1 VSHHVLCYPDILIA
15 LAVVHLENQAD
26 EVREDR
32 RSSGLRLDGRHTLT
46 SLRPDY
52 RQTARELVGRRE
64 DGGVCDRCL
73 NVRDNV
79 RAWECIISER
89 RNYMSTFA
97 ALPFQTE
104 RVNSALEGLI
114 VIDYILLPTR
124 RCRRR
129 RSPEEGAGPIPF
141 GKLGTLELK
150 KRASTEARYD
160 RVCLGNLGRES
171 RRRCLKSLNKCRRQE
186 VAFTAHLLH
195 QNNNKRIDY
204 LPCYLLNPFFL
215 EHIPSTLRPS
225 WLPSIVSTCLSSPQ
239 NDFQLTT

>member
-1 VSHHVLCYPDILIA
+1 VSHHVFCYPDILIA

-52 RQTARELVGRRE
+52 RQTARGLVGRRE
-64 DGGVCDRCL
+64 EGDVCDGCL

-79 RAWECIISER
+79 RAWEGLVSER
-89 RNYMSTFA
+89 RNYMSAFA

-114 VIDYILLPTR
+114 VINYILLPTR
-124 RCRRR
+124 CCRRR
-129 RSPEEGAGPIPF
+129 RSPEECAGPIPF
-141 GKLGTLELK
+141 GRLGTLELK

-160 RVCLGNLGRES
+160 RVCLGNLGWTPDAA
-171 RRRCLKSLNKCRRQE
+171 
-186 VAFTAHLLH
+186 V
-195 QNNNKRIDY
+195 
-204 LPCYLLNPFFL
+204 
-215 EHIPSTLRPS
+215 
-225 WLPSIVSTCLSSPQ
+225 
-239 NDFQLTT
+239 

>member
-52 RQTARELVGRRE
+52 RQTARGLVGRRE
-64 DGGVCDRCL
+64 EGDVCDGCL

-79 RAWECIISER
+79 RAWEGLVSER
-89 RNYMSTFA
+89 RNYMSAFA

-114 VIDYILLPTR
+114 VINYILLPTR
-124 RCRRR
+124 CCRRR
-129 RSPEEGAGPIPF
+129 RSPEECAGPIPF
-141 GKLGTLELK
+141 GKLGTLKLK
-150 KRASTEARYD
+150 KRASTVSALRSRLPGD
-160 RVCLGNLGRES
+160 LGWES

-186 VAFTAHLLH
+186 VTFTAHLLH

-204 LPCYLLNPFFL
+204 LPCCFLNPLFL

-225 WLPSIVSTCLSSPQ
+225 WLPSIVSTRLSSPQ
-239 NDFQLTT
+239 NEFQLTT